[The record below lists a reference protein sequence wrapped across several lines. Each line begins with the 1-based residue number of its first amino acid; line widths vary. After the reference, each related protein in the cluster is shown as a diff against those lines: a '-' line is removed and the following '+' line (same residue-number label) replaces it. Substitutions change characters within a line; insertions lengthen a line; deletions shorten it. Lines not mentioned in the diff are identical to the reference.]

1 MTDDSEL
8 RITIFKE
15 FLAIHIFGT
24 ENHCLQEKFYA
35 LYLTVNMNVIPLTHV
50 DFI

>member
-15 FLAIHIFGT
+15 FLAIQIFGT
-24 ENHCLQEKFYA
+24 EYHCLQKKITRF
-35 LYLTVNMNVIPLTHV
+35 T
-50 DFI
+50 